1 MISMNWITAVAIL
14 YFYIAPYGNILIHLF
29 LLFLKLQFSNDI
41 IINDNEFF
49 KTADTA
55 GMTKNTFSGLH
66 FAFFFQ

>member
-49 KTADTA
+49 KTADT